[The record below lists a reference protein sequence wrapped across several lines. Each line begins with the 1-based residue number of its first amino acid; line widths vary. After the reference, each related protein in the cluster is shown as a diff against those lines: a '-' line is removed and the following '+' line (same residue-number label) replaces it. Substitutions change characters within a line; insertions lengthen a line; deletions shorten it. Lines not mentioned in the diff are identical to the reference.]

1 LIIAPRGRPGNV
13 RRVSTALTEEFRLV
27 GLSAK
32 AYEHP
37 ADRAAT
43 AALASVPMLDTVV
56 RKLVEYGYERAL
68 RQAVLG
74 NAVRLGERQLAGT
87 YEQYVRARRTL
98 DLPGDYALYV
108 GSLGPFGMNA
118 MTTGSKEPLIILGGD
133 LVTTLDED
141 EQRVVIAHE
150 LGHILSDHVLY
161 RTALI
166 ILTGM
171 LAGPARLPLPINL
184 PVRALVLVLL
194 EWFRAA
200 ELSADRAAVLA
211 VRDPQLTCRALM
223 TISAGIPSKQ
233 LDLDAFLTQ
242 AKDYADWTDPHD
254 RTRRFFLEIGRGHP
268 IAVRRVAEIMRWVQ
282 EGDYDR
288 IVGGDYVRRG
298 HEPPARES
306 ASDAVEFYT
315 ERFKALFQEAG
326 ENISNLGKQVTD
338 WLRNLGSSRD
348 GD

>member
-1 LIIAPRGRPGNV
+1 MT
-13 RRVSTALTEEFRLV
+13 TALTEEFRLEA
-27 GLSAK
+27 LSPK

-74 NAVRLGERQLAGT
+74 NAVRLGDRQLPET
-87 YEQYVRARRTL
+87 YRQYGRAHHAL
-98 DLPGDYALYV
+98 DMPAEYGVYV

-118 MTTGSKEPLIILGGD
+118 MTAGTQEPLIILGGD

-141 EQRVVIAHE
+141 EQRAVIAHE

-166 ILTGM
+166 ILTG
-171 LAGPARLPLPINL
+171 LLSGSSRVPFPVGLPL
-184 PVRALVLVLL
+184 RALRLVLL

-223 TISAGIPSKQ
+223 AVSAGIPSSR
-233 LDLDAFLTQ
+233 LSLDAFLTQ

-254 RTRRFFLEIGRGHP
+254 RTRRFFLELGQGHP
-268 IAVRRVAEIMRWVQ
+268 IAVRRVSEIMRWVQ

-288 IVGGDYVRRG
+288 IIGGDYVRRG
-298 HEPPARES
+298 HEPPPREA
-306 ASDAVEFYT
+306 ASDAVDFYV
-315 ERFKALFQEAG
+315 ERFKALFAEAG
-326 ENISNLGKQVTD
+326 ENISNFGKQVTD
-338 WLRNLGSSRD
+338 WLKDLRGGGGGGES
-348 GD
+348 

>member
-1 LIIAPRGRPGNV
+1 
-13 RRVSTALTEEFRLV
+13 
-27 GLSAK
+27 
-32 AYEHP
+32 
-37 ADRAAT
+37 
-43 AALASVPMLDTVV
+43 VV

-74 NAVRLGERQLAGT
+74 NAVRLGDRQLAAT
-87 YEQYVRARRTL
+87 YHQYIRAHRAL
-98 DLPGDYALYV
+98 DMPEDYALYV

-141 EQRVVIAHE
+141 EQRVVLAHE

-171 LAGPARLPLPINL
+171 LASPARLPLPINL

-223 TISAGIPSKQ
+223 TISAGVPSKQ

-288 IVGGDYVRRG
+288 IVGGDYIHIG
-298 HEPPARES
+298 EEPPLREEGDS
-306 ASDAVEFYT
+306 AAAHYG
-315 ERFKALFQEAG
+315 ERVKGAFEKAGTSVSEVGDQL
-326 ENISNLGKQVTD
+326 SD
-338 WLRNLGSSRD
+338 WLEKRKKSENG
-348 GD
+348 

>member
-1 LIIAPRGRPGNV
+1 M
-13 RRVSTALTEEFRLV
+13 STALVEEFRLE
-27 GLSAK
+27 GISPK

-43 AALASVPMLDTVV
+43 AALGSVPMLDVVV
-56 RKLVEYGYERAL
+56 RKLVEFGYERAL

-74 NAVRLGERQLAGT
+74 DAVQIGDRQLPGT
-87 YEQYVRARRTL
+87 WAQYRRAQHVL
-98 DLPGDYALYV
+98 DMPADYRLFV
-108 GSLGPFGMNA
+108 GSLGPFGLNA
-118 MTTGSKEPLIILGGD
+118 FTAGSKDPLIMLGGD
-133 LVTTLDED
+133 LVATLDED

-166 ILTGM
+166 ILTAM
-171 LAGPARLPLPINL
+171 LAGQGRLPFPIGL

-200 ELSADRAAVLA
+200 ELSSDRAAVLA
-211 VRDPQLTCRALM
+211 VRDPQLTCRTLM
-223 TISAGIPSKQ
+223 TISAGIPSSR

-242 AKDYADWTDPHD
+242 AKDYSDWTDPHD
-254 RTRRFFLEIGRGHP
+254 RTRRFFLELRRGHP
-268 IAVRRVAEIMRWVQ
+268 LAVRRVAEIMRWVQ

-288 IVGGDYVRRG
+288 IIGGDYIRRG
-298 HEPPARES
+298 QEPRARAA
-306 ASDAVEFYT
+306 ASDAVEFYS

-326 ENISNLGKQVTD
+326 ENVSNLGKQVSD
-338 WLRNLGSSRD
+338 WLRNLGGGRD
-348 GD
+348 DDN